1 MNNTINKLLLAGDKF
16 MPEIHLRQPQFTY
29 SACGPFTKHEQR
41 IQKFRETGDTNYIYK
56 NELDKACFVHDAA
69 YSDSKDLT
77 KRTVA
82 DKILKNKAFDI
93 AKDPK
98 YYGYQRGL
106 ASMVYKFFDSKVASP
121 DKKSEGSGAKH
132 VNTKII
138 PKNEQ
143 LADEIHKP
151 IIRKLKKRKVY
162 SAFKANIWGA
172 IFDLADMQLLSK
184 YNKGI
189 RFLLCVIDIFS
200 KYVWVVPLK
209 DKKGIS
215 IVKAFQIILKQSNRK
230 PNKIWVDKGSEF
242 YNAYFKKWLRDNDIV
257 MYSTHNEGKSVVAE
271 RFIRTLKSKIYK
283 YMTSISKNVY
293 IDKLDD
299 IVDEYNNTYHTT
311 IKMKPADVKDNT
323 YINTDKK
330 INNKDPK
337 FKVGDHVRISKYKNI
352 FAKGYMPNWSEE
364 VFFIKKVKNT
374 VSWTYVIND
383 LNREEITGTFYEKE
397 LQKTNQE
404 EFRIEKV
411 IRRKG
416 DKLYVKWKVY
426 NNSFNSWIDKAS
438 LVQRT

>member
-16 MPEIHLRQPQFTY
+16 LPEIHLRQPQFTY

-41 IQKFRETGDTNYIYK
+41 ILKFRGTGDTDYIYK
-56 NELDKACFVHDAA
+56 NELDKVCLVHDAA

-82 DKILKNKAFDI
+82 DKILKNQAFDI

-98 YYGYQRGL
+98 YDGYQRGL
-106 ASMVYKFFDSKVASP
+106 TSMVYKFFDSKIASP
-121 DKKSEGSGAKH
+121 DNKSVGSGAKR
-132 VNTKII
+132 VNTKLI
-138 PKNEQ
+138 PQNEQ
-143 LADEIHKP
+143 LAEQLHKP
-151 IIRKLKKRKVY
+151 IIRKFKKRKVY
-162 SAFKANIWGA
+162 STFKDNIWGV
-172 IFDLADMQLLSK
+172 DLADMQLLSK

-189 RFLLCVIDIFS
+189 GFLLCVINIFS
-200 KYVWVVPLK
+200 KYAWLVPLK
-209 DKKGIS
+209 DKKGTG
-215 IVKAFQIILKQSNRK
+215 IVKAFQSILKQSIRK
-230 PNKIWVDKGSEF
+230 PNKVWVDKGSEF

-271 RFIRTLKSKIYK
+271 RFIRTIKSKIYK
-283 YMTSISKNVY
+283 YMTSISRNVY

-299 IVDEYNNTYHTT
+299 IVDEYNNTYHAA
-311 IKMKPADVKDNT
+311 IKMEPIDVKDNT
-323 YINTDKK
+323 YINADKE

-337 FKVGDHVRISKYKNI
+337 FKAGDHVRISKYKNI
-352 FAKGYMPNWSEE
+352 FTKGYMPNWSEE
-364 VFFIKKVKNT
+364 VFVIKKVKIT
-374 VSWTYVIND
+374 VPWTYVIND
-383 LNREEITGTFYEKE
+383 LNGEEITGTFYEKK

-416 DKLYVKWKVY
+416 DKLYVKWKGY
-426 NNSFNSWIDKAS
+426 DNSFNSWIDKAS